1 MQLTRV
7 KQRIH
12 SGGRNSTFSSHQIV
26 GTVKLIKNIDEAVIY
41 EAVIYDDAI
50 YEAVIYKAVIYEA
63 VIYEAVILNHML
75 KQY

>member
-26 GTVKLIKNIDEAVIY
+26 GTGKLIK
-41 EAVIYDDAI
+41 
-50 YEAVIYKAVIYEA
+50 
-63 VIYEAVILNHML
+63 ILTRLLFMRLLFMMML
-75 KQY
+75 FMRLLSIRLLFMRLLFMRLLF